1 MSLRDTVEM
10 RPLYLQ
16 VRDVLV
22 ERVATGVWKAG
33 GVIPNEIEIAR
44 EFGVSV
50 GTVRKA
56 LGTLEAERLVVR
68 RQGRGTFVAD
78 QTSADLAVRFSNI
91 YSPDGQRTTG
101 TIERA
106 SANTSIANATEC
118 RRLRLSPTDSV
129 IRVARTR
136 ALEGRVFMTE
146 RVALPQNRF
155 ARLNPESEFSHRISV
170 LARDH
175 GIILGHADERVAA
188 VGASKDVAADL
199 RIAEGV
205 PVLELDRVVFTIDGD
220 PVEWR
225 MAWCHLDA
233 GFYMTSMR

>member
-1 MSLRDTVEM
+1 MPLKDTVEM

-22 ERVATGVWKAG
+22 GRVATGVWKAG
-33 GVIPNEIEIAR
+33 NLIPNEVEIAR

-56 LGTLEAERLVVR
+56 LGTLEGERLVVR
-68 RQGRGTFVAD
+68 RQGRGTFVTD

-91 YSPDGQRTTG
+91 YSAGGQRITG
-101 TIERA
+101 TIEQA
-106 SANTSIANATEC
+106 SANTSIADPTEC
-118 RRLRLSPTDSV
+118 RRLRLSPIDSV

-136 ALEGRVFMTE
+136 ALDGRIFMTE

-155 ARLNPESEFSHRISV
+155 ARLNPKSEFSHRISV

-188 VGASKDVAADL
+188 VAASKEVATDLQIADGL
-199 RIAEGV
+199 A
-205 PVLELDRVVFTIDGD
+205 VLVLDRVVFAIDGE

-225 MAWCHLDA
+225 VAWCHLDA
-233 GFYMTSMR
+233 DFYMTSMR